1 MRINKK
7 ERKRIKKKKLRNK
20 KLIKKYCWLIPRN
33 VWSGKIPEDYDYY
46 YTEYDCIPDGWQK
59 AFGKIMLKEI
69 DDELK
74 KNNYVNQYRIYQIK
88 EKYGCYDDQTE
99 VLTKDGW
106 KYFPDLSYEDEIATL
121 NKDNDH
127 LEYQKPTDIIV
138 YKYKGK
144 MYNLQNR
151 GVDLCV
157 TPNHNLYVAKGSYYN
172 GKKNCEKHLYD
183 FELTT
188 PDKYYGKDKRF
199 KKGGVKWEGEPLV
212 DNKYRI
218 NGGIRQNITRNIKR
232 TYVNANCEFDL
243 IPWLRFLGFYVAE
256 GYSGVD
262 RTYKNWDSC
271 GSEICVAYNPHDEI
285 ELVTGLIQD
294 IGFNPHIYNG
304 IAKFSNNTLA
314 RWLKE
319 NCGHLAYNKKVPNFI
334 KSLPPNYIEEFLTYL
349 FIGDGHKTDTS
360 NILTT
365 TSKQL
370 SDDVQELLL
379 KCGYCFRETI
389 RNRCG
394 KTTNVKGADHYIT
407 TKHISYDINWLRLQD
422 IEIDM
427 SKASK
432 IKSFKEE
439 WVDYKGVVGCVT
451 VPNHIIYVRRNGKGL
466 WCGNSLRWYD
476 NGGANYVVQKYEA
489 ISENVCYFCGR
500 PDTHVIDRGWIL
512 PVCEKCDEKRW
523 RRGSTK
529 TYEDVICDESPRMAD
544 TYHVKRFSKD
554 GGNEIIT
561 YDYSETTNKIRVSWN
576 KKHPDDQV
584 ELYEK

>member
-74 KNNYVNQYRIYQIK
+74 KNNYVNQYRIYRIK
-88 EKYGCYDDQTE
+88 EKYG
-99 VLTKDGW
+99 L
-106 KYFPDLSYEDEIATL
+106 
-121 NKDNDH
+121 
-127 LEYQKPTDIIV
+127 
-138 YKYKGK
+138 
-144 MYNLQNR
+144 
-151 GVDLCV
+151 
-157 TPNHNLYVAKGSYYN
+157 
-172 GKKNCEKHLYD
+172 
-183 FELTT
+183 
-188 PDKYYGKDKRF
+188 
-199 KKGGVKWEGEPLV
+199 
-212 DNKYRI
+212 
-218 NGGIRQNITRNIKR
+218 
-232 TYVNANCEFDL
+232 
-243 IPWLRFLGFYVAE
+243 
-256 GYSGVD
+256 
-262 RTYKNWDSC
+262 
-271 GSEICVAYNPHDEI
+271 
-285 ELVTGLIQD
+285 
-294 IGFNPHIYNG
+294 
-304 IAKFSNNTLA
+304 
-314 RWLKE
+314 
-319 NCGHLAYNKKVPNFI
+319 
-334 KSLPPNYIEEFLTYL
+334 
-349 FIGDGHKTDTS
+349 
-360 NILTT
+360 
-365 TSKQL
+365 
-370 SDDVQELLL
+370 
-379 KCGYCFRETI
+379 
-389 RNRCG
+389 
-394 KTTNVKGADHYIT
+394 
-407 TKHISYDINWLRLQD
+407 
-422 IEIDM
+422 
-427 SKASK
+427 
-432 IKSFKEE
+432 
-439 WVDYKGVVGCVT
+439 
-451 VPNHIIYVRRNGKGL
+451 
-466 WCGNSLRWYD
+466 LRWYD